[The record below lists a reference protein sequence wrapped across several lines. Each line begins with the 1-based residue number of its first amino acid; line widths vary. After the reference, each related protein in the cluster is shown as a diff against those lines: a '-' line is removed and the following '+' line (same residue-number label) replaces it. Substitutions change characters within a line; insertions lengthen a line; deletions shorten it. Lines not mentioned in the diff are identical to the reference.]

1 MHLLKTYFYKSKYI
15 TVIIDKLLNLL
26 CLLLS

>member
-1 MHLLKTYFYKSKYI
+1 MHLIKTYFYKSKYT